1 MPKLNIFCN
10 KLQPDTEEGREV
22 PSASQEDKART
33 SGKRCTSPM
42 KLASKGEEL
51 SLLQTRASGSGT
63 FRSATDMMATLV
75 GHRKRAVPS
84 THPTPKPF
92 ATRLRIVASFNPS

>member
-1 MPKLNIFCN
+1 MSKLNIFCN

-22 PSASQEDKART
+22 PSAFQKDKALT
-33 SGKRCTSPM
+33 SGKRCTSAM
-42 KLASKGEEL
+42 NLVSKGEEL
-51 SLLQTRASGSGT
+51 SFLQTRASGSGT
-63 FRSATDMMATLV
+63 FRSTTDIIATLV

-92 ATRLRIVASFNPS
+92 ATRLRIVASFGPS